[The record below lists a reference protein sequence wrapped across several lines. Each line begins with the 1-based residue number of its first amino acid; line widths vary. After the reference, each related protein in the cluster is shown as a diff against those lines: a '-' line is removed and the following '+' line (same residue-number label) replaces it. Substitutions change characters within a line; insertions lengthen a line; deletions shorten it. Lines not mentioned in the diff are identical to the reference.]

1 MNFWRHFSH
10 LFSPS
15 CFASYSFN
23 LLRFTSSKVAFSLLC
38 KSYAVDEILQNVIRA
53 MFWPASFF
61 HHVHI
66 VVSWKTR
73 LHFISS
79 EMQNQFLT
87 RENFPVSGCRER
99 QIAFRR
105 YIIRLVIHRML
116 STTFDE
122 IEWTAIRWRAV
133 WYWARH
139 IVQTGLCF
147 YYLLLGLFNRG
158 TDSYKARARGGYYL
172 VSVLDSF
179 LMNNLW
185 FYGLP
190 TLHTYLLV
198 NRVNLAH
205 VSRK

>member
-1 MNFWRHFSH
+1 MPKTVRTFNNFWRHSHPFVRREIFHSFRSDLDVFYSFFLMNFWRHLCH

-99 QIAFRR
+99 QTAFRR

-122 IEWTAIRWRAV
+122 IEWTAIR
-133 WYWARH
+133 
-139 IVQTGLCF
+139 
-147 YYLLLGLFNRG
+147 
-158 TDSYKARARGGYYL
+158 
-172 VSVLDSF
+172 
-179 LMNNLW
+179 
-185 FYGLP
+185 
-190 TLHTYLLV
+190 
-198 NRVNLAH
+198 
-205 VSRK
+205 